1 MSQAS
6 PSSTFSARVTELV
19 RRLGMPVVVLLAA
32 LLFDLVFVTDAAL
45 DDHGPRFVDFALF
58 PGIFAM
64 VGCAIW
70 ARRRAAVAALVA
82 AFALV
87 AFTIFQRYLHTPAYS
102 SVLANL
108 SITDVVAGTEMT
120 YYVARRVRPGVAFA
134 TISTLVVAT
143 LIAVFG
149 RYSYGD
155 IASSTIVSALLFG
168 SVLLV
173 AAVVIGVAGR
183 TRSDGQREQREQRLR
198 KLRRVNSLAMGQWPL
213 IGALAIALLFEFGF
227 TYDGGTR
234 GFPVLFCSLGAAV
247 VAVLSPR
254 RPAEAILG
262 VAGLILLSS
271 LVVPF
276 LHLGYNYELVG
287 GIAPTQMIAGIGV
300 VVNLVRAVPLV
311 KAWPRIAVLAA
322 VVAVGAILN
331 TRPGGFRPM
340 TDPQEIGSL
349 ALAAALVLGISVAVG
364 LFLRSRDSER
374 TQVMK
379 AAVTDAQT
387 TERMALA
394 RELHDVVAHHVTGIV
409 VQAQAARMMGEKN
422 PQLALEAMGRIEDA
436 GTEALAAM
444 RRLVRSMRGDAPAGA
459 SDLSEQ
465 ATTDLVAD
473 LRKLVDGANHGIKT
487 TLMLDLPANLPHE
500 VGRSALRLVQE
511 SLTNVGKHA
520 AGATEALVHAEVTGR
535 ELHLQV
541 RDDGSEQARRPAGG
555 SGGYGLVGMRE
566 RVALLHGR
574 LTAGRGPDGGWRVEA
589 WLPLEA
595 NGDDG

>member
-1 MSQAS
+1 MSQAP
-6 PSSTFSARVTELV
+6 PSSSFSTRVTELV

-45 DDHGPRFVDFALF
+45 DDHGPKFVDFALF
-58 PGIFAM
+58 PGIFVM
-64 VGCAIW
+64 VGCAVW
-70 ARRRAAVAALVA
+70 ARRRAAVAAMVA
-82 AFALV
+82 AFAL
-87 AFTIFQRYLHTPAYS
+87 AFFTIFQRYLHTPAYS

-108 SITDVVAGTEMT
+108 SITDVVAGTEMV
-120 YYVARRVRPGVAFA
+120 YYLARRARPGVAFA
-134 TISTLVVAT
+134 AISSLVVGA

-149 RYSYGD
+149 RYTYGD
-155 IASSTIVSALLFG
+155 VSSSSIVSAMLFG
-168 SVLLV
+168 ATLLT
-173 AAVVIGVAGR
+173 AAVVIGAAGR
-183 TRSDGQREQREQRLR
+183 TQSDGRREVREQRLR
-198 KLRRVNSLAMGQWPL
+198 KLRRVNALAMGQWPL
-213 IGALAIALLFEFGF
+213 IGALAITLLFEFGF
-227 TYDGGTR
+227 TYDGGPS
-234 GFPVLFCSLGAAV
+234 GFPVLFCSIGTAV

-254 RPAEAILG
+254 RPGDAMLG
-262 VAGLILLSS
+262 VAGLMLLSA
-271 LVVPF
+271 LVMPF
-276 LHLGYNYELVG
+276 LKLGYDYQLAG
-287 GIAPTQMIAGIGV
+287 GIPPAQMAAGIGV

-311 KAWPRIAVLAA
+311 KAWPRIAVLSA
-322 VVAVGAILN
+322 VVAVGTILN
-331 TRPGGFRPM
+331 TRRSSFSPL
-340 TDPQEIGSL
+340 TDPQEIGSF
-349 ALAAALVLGISVAVG
+349 AVGAGLVLGISIAVG
-364 LFLRSRDSER
+364 MFLRSRDSER

-465 ATTDLVAD
+465 ATTDLAAD

-487 TLMLDLPANLPHE
+487 TLMLDLPPNLPHE

-520 AGATEALVHAEVTGR
+520 ADATEALVHAEVTGR
-535 ELHLQV
+535 ELHLSV
-541 RDDGSEQARRPAGG
+541 RDDGREKAHRPAGG

-574 LTAGRGPDGGWRVEA
+574 ITAGRGPDGGWRVEA

>member
-1 MSQAS
+1 MSQAP
-6 PSSTFSARVTELV
+6 PSSSFSARVTELV

-45 DDHGPRFVDFALF
+45 DDVGPRWVDFALL

-70 ARRRAAVAALVA
+70 ARRRAAVAAMVG
-82 AFALV
+82 AFAL
-87 AFTIFQRYLHTPAYS
+87 AFFTIFIRYLHTPTYS

-108 SITDVVAGTEMT
+108 SITEVVAGTEMVF
-120 YYVARRVRPGVAFA
+120 YVARKVRPGAAFA
-134 TISTLVVAT
+134 AISSLVVGA

-149 RYSYGD
+149 RYTYGD
-155 IASSTIVSALLFG
+155 LSYSTILQALLFG
-168 SVLLV
+168 SFLLV
-173 AAVVIGVAGR
+173 AAVVIGASGR
-183 TRSDGQREQREQRLR
+183 TRSVQREQRQRRLR
-198 KLRRVNSLAMGQWPL
+198 RINALAKGQWPL
-213 IGALAIALLFEFGF
+213 IGALALSLLFEFGF
-227 TYDGGTR
+227 TYDSGAS
-234 GFPVLFCSLGAAV
+234 GFPVLFCSIGAAV
-247 VAVLSPR
+247 IAVLSPR
-254 RPAEAILG
+254 RPADAMLG
-262 VAGLILLSS
+262 VAGLILLSA
-271 LVVPF
+271 LVTPF
-276 LHLGYNYELVG
+276 LRLGYDYQFPG
-287 GIAPTQMIAGIGV
+287 GIPAAQMVAGIGV
-300 VVNLVRAVPLV
+300 VVNLVRAMPLI
-311 KAWPRIAVLAA
+311 KAWPRIAVLTAA
-322 VVAVGAILN
+322 VGVGAILN
-331 TRPGGFRPM
+331 AKRPGFRPL
-340 TDPQEIGSL
+340 TDPQEIGGL
-349 ALAAALVLGISVAVG
+349 VVAAGLVLGIAIAVG
-364 LFLRSRDSER
+364 MFLRSRDSER

-444 RRLVRSMRGDAPAGA
+444 RRLVRSMRGDAPAGS

-465 ATTDLVAD
+465 ATTDLDAD

-487 TLMLDLPANLPHE
+487 TLMLDLPPDLPHE

-520 AGATEALVHAEVTGR
+520 ADATEALVHAEVTGR
-535 ELHLQV
+535 ELHLSV
-541 RDDGSEQARRPAGG
+541 RDDGREKAHRPAGG

-574 LTAGRGPDGGWRVEA
+574 ITAGRGPDGGWRVEA